1 MPPSGAR
8 AARCRGPAITRRT
21 RGTLLLPKPLA
32 LDHLG
37 KHGHVAIGRRHA
49 DEPGGDFAIVA
60 PSWDGHVFCLLG
72 DVAGH
77 GRGVARF
84 ARELDQFV
92 RDFAKGLNPGAL
104 LGELNARIEAGW
116 APAVFVSA
124 VCLSLDA
131 EHGCGAVAV
140 AGQLPPVVRT
150 TTTRPLPI
158 VSGPPLGVVAG
169 QVYLDTPF
177 ELADGDVMVLVTD
190 GITDPLGTNLD
201 TLGVGALIELVDSA
215 PRNLTELCAG
225 LLEATEARGSHD
237 DATVIAIARSTW
249 ALGHPLC
256 SIGL

>member
-1 MPPSGAR
+1 
-8 AARCRGPAITRRT
+8 
-21 RGTLLLPKPLA
+21 

-37 KHGHVAIGRRHA
+37 KHGHVAVGRRHA

-60 PSWDGHVFCLLG
+60 PSLDGHVFCLLG

-77 GRGVARF
+77 GRSAARF
-84 ARELDQFV
+84 ARELDQLV
-92 RDFAKGLNPGAL
+92 RDFGKRFHPGAL

-116 APAVFVSA
+116 VPNIFVSA

-150 TTTRPLPI
+150 ATTQQLPI
-158 VSGPPLGVVAG
+158 VSGPPLGVVSG
-169 QVYLDTPF
+169 QAYLDTPF

-190 GITDPLGTNLD
+190 GITDPLRTDLD
-201 TLGVGALIELVDSA
+201 MLGVEALIELIDGA

-225 LLEATEARGSHD
+225 ILKATEARGSYD

-256 SIGL
+256 SIGP